1 MVMQLMQTAGIRVE
15 MDKTYRAQQV
25 SNDLKTTIPHIRTI
39 ADTLTLPQRV
49 TARAVELA
57 GLQPGARQWR
67 DFLDRVLLIIGVTLI
82 AAGVAAF
89 FAWNWTS
96 MGRFLKFAVI
106 EAGMITSV
114 VLAWHKGLDSLSGKA
129 GLFMAAFLT
138 GILLA
143 VYGQTYQTGADPYG
157 LFLGWALLILAWAV
171 VGRQAALWLL
181 IWVLLNLSI
190 ILYWQQI
197 LFPQRFGLSELGQ
210 LFGPMVWLMTVLS
223 DTWLAL
229 VIFLFNALA
238 LLVWERQA
246 LAGVTWLAG
255 RMGPRLIMLF
265 ILLVSVS
272 STLMVIMSDMFS
284 DRQILEYS
292 LPVSLFVLAAV
303 SLVYYR
309 RSCHDLFMLAAVLLS
324 GILIITALFVRLLS
338 GGLDT
343 FFLVALVL
351 IGQLTWATVW
361 LRNTAREWRRQA

>member
-1 MVMQLMQTAGIRVE
+1 MS
-15 MDKTYRAQQV
+15 YH
-25 SNDLKTTIPHIRTI
+25 LKATIPRIRAI
-39 ADTLTLPQRV
+39 ADAMTLSQRV
-49 TARAVELA
+49 MARVVELA

-89 FAWNWTS
+89 FAWNWSS
-96 MGRFLKFAVI
+96 MDRFLKFAVI
-106 EAGMITSV
+106 EAGMITAV
-114 VLAWHKGLDSLSGKA
+114 VLAWHKGLDSLSGKG

-157 LFLGWALLILAWAV
+157 LFLGWAVLVLAWAV

-197 LFPQRFGLSELGQ
+197 LFPERLGLSELSRI
-210 LFGPMVWLMTVLS
+210 LGPMVWLMSVFS
-223 DTWLAL
+223 DTYLSL
-229 VIFLFNALA
+229 VIFIFNALV

-246 LAGVTWLAG
+246 LAGVTHLAG

-272 STLMVIMSDMFS
+272 STLMVIMTDMFR
-284 DRQILEYS
+284 DRQVLEYS
-292 LPVSLFVLAAV
+292 LPVSLFVLATI

-309 RSCHDLFMLAAVLLS
+309 RSCHDLFMLAAILLS
-324 GILIITALFVRLLS
+324 GILIVTALVVRLIS
-338 GGLDT
+338 GGMDT
-343 FFLVALVL
+343 FFLIALVL

-361 LRNTAREWRRQA
+361 LRNTAREWRLQT